1 MNVHPTKMEIR
12 FRNGREI
19 YELVVDAVRAALLQ
33 KDLVQDVLRETPKKK
48 ELPKTKEVKKPEPF
62 EVKLKERRGSE
73 GRSARA
79 RCTTAG

>member
-1 MNVHPTKMEIR
+1 MKHRYPFVCLDFKIDQELLDVNVHPTKMEIR

-48 ELPKTKEVKKPEPF
+48 ELPKTKEVKS
-62 EVKLKERRGSE
+62 LSHLR
-73 GRSARA
+73 
-79 RCTTAG
+79 